1 MTLGTRSLLAYAR
14 SLLPDTKLNPS
25 TCKQKPKLNPKLNPS
40 TCREEALV
48 RNEDRL
54 NPQQCYKQNLK
65 LNPKLNP
72 ITGLKVALVRNEG
85 VSCPLV
91 YCLV

>member
-1 MTLGTRSLLAYAR
+1 MTLGTRSLLANAR
-14 SLLPDTKLNPS
+14 SLLPDTN
-25 TCKQKPKLNPKLNPS
+25 TKLNPS